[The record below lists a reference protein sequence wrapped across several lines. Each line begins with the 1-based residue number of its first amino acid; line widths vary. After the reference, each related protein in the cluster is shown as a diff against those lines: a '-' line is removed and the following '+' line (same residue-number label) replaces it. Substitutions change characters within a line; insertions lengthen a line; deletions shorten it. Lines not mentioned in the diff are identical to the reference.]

1 MMTGDKIDVLTFL
14 TIKTF
19 FKKAWAWLKHNWK
32 VPLVLIYT
40 IALWIFFRKGDEARK
55 VLETR
60 VESYKSQI
68 DAINSAHAEEIKK
81 RNQILEQYTSI
92 IEDLEKEYA
101 EDRKELDNKKKKEVK
116 KIVEKYYNKPDELAR
131 ELADKFNFEYKE

>member
-1 MMTGDKIDVLTFL
+1 MTSLGANMLTFL
-14 TIKTF
+14 TIRTF
-19 FKKAWAWLKHNWK
+19 CKKAWTWLKYNWK
-32 VPLVLIYT
+32 APLIIIYT
-40 IALWIFFRKGDEARK
+40 IVLWVIFRRGDEAKK
-55 VLETR
+55 VLKTR

-68 DAINSAHAEEIKK
+68 DAINAAHAEEIKK
-81 RNQILEQYTSI
+81 RDQILEQYISI
-92 IEDLEKEYA
+92 IEELEKEYA